1 MTAKLTS
8 IEQHAQAAQQ
18 AHDARFADLHKDLAS
33 IVWEVSKLR
42 AELTRVQQQQQQ
54 QVRVGGAVPGGV
66 RAAAAYAPRTALPAG
81 VAAGAPGARSWRGGA
96 ANPS

>member
-1 MTAKLTS
+1 M
-8 IEQHAQAAQQ
+8 
-18 AHDARFADLHKDLAS
+18 
-33 IVWEVSKLR
+33 WEVSKLR

-81 VAAGAPGARSWRGGA
+81 VSAGAPGARSWRGGA